1 MPEKMYTDRDEKPIN
16 RGGFEMNRVLIVLPF
31 REQMQN
37 EFQAICDECEG
48 LGLHP
53 HRIDA
58 NDGSENLLREMTK
71 DIERAEFIIYDLSH
85 ESANV
90 YYQLGYAHGVGNE
103 AFDLLLIAKEGTQPH
118 FDIRPLRVHHYQDL
132 AELHNII
139 SSNLKQ
145 MIQMTR

>member
-1 MPEKMYTDRDEKPIN
+1 MPNNHDTDREHN
-16 RGGFEMNRVLIVLPF
+16 SLHRRGFQLNRVFIVLPF
-31 REQMQN
+31 NQDMQQ
-37 EFQAICDECEG
+37 EHQAIREECES

-53 HRIDA
+53 HHIEGVD
-58 NDGSENLLREMTK
+58 NLLREMTK
-71 DIERAEFIIYDLSH
+71 EIERSEFIIYDLSH

-103 AFDLLLIAKEGTQPH
+103 AFDILLVAKEGTQPH
-118 FDIRPLRVHHYQDL
+118 FDIKPLRVHYYKDL
-132 AELHNII
+132 DELRQIS